1 MEAYSQITLAS
12 RPKGL
17 PTPNDFRLETGAIPP
32 PAEGQILLK
41 TTYLSLDPYMR
52 GRMNAESYAPPIDIG
67 GVMDGQR
74 ACFLST
80 SFV

>member
-17 PTPNDFRLETGAIPP
+17 PTPSDFRLETGAIPA

-52 GRMNAESYAPPIDIG
+52 GRMKTPNPMLHP
-67 GVMDGQR
+67 
-74 ACFLST
+74 ST
-80 SFV
+80 SAV